1 MKNLYKSMST
11 TVSIA
16 FTSILLC
23 LLFTFPAFSQSFE
36 AETGTRTGGANLQ
49 SCSGCSGGTMV
60 GNLGGPTNGTVVVP
74 VNVSTAG
81 LYTLTIYYC
90 TADPRVIYVTPNGGN
105 YTGVNC
111 PPSGGWSTVG
121 STSMNITLSA
131 GSNTIKL
138 DNGAGG
144 WGPNIDRIVL
154 QPATAINFGPGN
166 NIYYNLSTG
175 KYNVY
180 FSNNLVISD
189 AYAVCNSDAV
199 YYSHTGYTSRTYSS
213 SPVSDAFGSGTKHVI
228 TLTGSGLIQMQ
239 QVFYTY
245 SGKPYFYTEVL
256 LNGPGS
262 NCYRM
267 SPLTSN
273 SVQLPGGGDMRALK
287 VPFDN
292 DAWIRYDAQPLGSAN
307 FTASEVTG
315 LYDNTSRNG
324 LLIGSVEHMTWKT
337 GITVTGSTGSSLSNL
352 AVFGGFTDGAITRD
366 GRGHGWVNVGG
377 TTCRSPRIMVNYD
390 TDWRNAFET
399 YGTANAIAEP
409 RYISSWTGGTPF
421 GWNSWGAI
429 QSSLTLAKA
438 KAVVDFFANSCTG
451 FRNSDNTLYI
461 DLDSYWDNLASGG
474 WTGNFSQ
481 LTDFANYCKSKGLK
495 PGIYWAPF
503 VDWGKNATGTVEGT
517 SYQYQQCWTKINGG
531 YSDLDGARAMDPTH
545 PGTRGR
551 IAYLIGKFKACGF
564 EMIKLDFLG
573 HASLE
578 ADSYY
583 DNTIHTGMEAFRKG
597 MEYVTDQL
605 SGAMLTYAA
614 ISPNLATGRYV
625 HMRRIACDAYKDI
638 SETGYTLN
646 STTYGWWQKNLYDY
660 VDADHI
666 VFGTEPL
673 SENRARLTSALV
685 TGTLITGDDYSA
697 TGAWTSTSQSL
708 LQNQDLLDIAKNGNG
723 KAFQPVEGNTGDQ
736 PNEMF
741 TRTIGNY
748 QYLAIVNYGASAKT
762 YTLNMGRIG
771 LNTSGTYSSVKE
783 LFSGNYSSISGT
795 LTVTVPASDAVIY
808 RIDKTAASPVPLLSY
823 INVR

>member
-1 MKNLYKSMST
+1 MKNLFT
-11 TVSIA
+11 TVLS
-16 FTSILLC
+16 C
-23 LLFTFPAFSQSFE
+23 LFYVPALFSQSFE
-36 AETGTRTGGANLQ
+36 AESGTLSNGASLQ
-49 SCSGCSGGTMV
+49 SCSGCSGGSQV
-60 GNLGGPTNGTVVVP
+60 GFLGGPSNGTVVVP
-74 VNVSTAG
+74 VNVSAAG
-81 LYTLTIYYC
+81 LYNLSIWYS
-90 TADPRVIYVTPNGGN
+90 TADPRTIYVTPNNGN
-105 YTGVNC
+105 YVGISC
-111 PPSGGWSTVG
+111 PPSGGWSTVV
-121 STSMNITLSA
+121 STSMNVTLQA
-131 GSNTIKL
+131 GSNTIRL
-138 DNGAGG
+138 DNGAGDYA
-144 WGPNIDRIVL
+144 PNIDRITL
-154 QPATAINFGPGN
+154 QPATTINFGSGN

-180 FSNNLVISD
+180 FNNNLVISD

-213 SPVSDAFGSGTKHVI
+213 SPVNDAFGSGTKHVI
-228 TLTGSGLIQMQ
+228 TLSGGGLLQMQ

-267 SPLTSN
+267 SPLTSG
-273 SVQLPGGGDMRALK
+273 SVQLPNGSDMRALK

-292 DAWIRYDAQPLGSAN
+292 DAWIRYNAQSINGAN

-324 LLIGSVEHMTWKT
+324 LVIGSVEHKTWKT
-337 GITVTGSTGSSLSNL
+337 GLTVVGSANNALSNL
-352 AVFGGFTDGAITRD
+352 SVFGGFTDGSITRD

-377 TTCRSPRIMVNYD
+377 TSCRSPRIFVNYD
-390 TDWRNAFET
+390 TDWRNAFEL
-399 YGTANAIAEP
+399 YGKANVLAEP
-409 RYISSWTGGTPF
+409 RYISNWTGATPF

-438 KAVVDFFANSCTG
+438 KAVVDFFANNCKG
-451 FRNSDNTLYI
+451 FRNSDSTLYI

-474 WTGNFSQ
+474 WTGDFSQ
-481 LTDFANYCKSKGLK
+481 LTDFANYCKSKGFK

-517 SYQYQQCWTKINGG
+517 SYQYQACWTKVNGLPV
-531 YSDLDGARAMDPTH
+531 DLDGARAMDPTH

-564 EMIKLDFLG
+564 QMIKLDFLG

-578 ADSYY
+578 ADSYS

-597 MEYVTDQL
+597 MEYVVDQL
-605 SGAMLTYAA
+605 AGTMLTYAA

-638 SETGYTLN
+638 SETAYTLN
-646 STTYGWWQKNLYDY
+646 STTYGWWQNELYHY
-660 VDADHI
+660 IDADHL
-666 VFGTEPL
+666 VFGTEPVG
-673 SENRARLTSALV
+673 ENRARLASGLV
-685 TGTLITGDDYSA
+685 TGTLITGDDYSS
-697 TGAWTSTSQSL
+697 TGTWTTTAQSL
-708 LQNQDLLDIAKNGNG
+708 LQKADLLNIARNGNG

-736 PNEMF
+736 PNELF
-741 TRTIGNY
+741 TTCIGPY
-748 QYLAIVNYGASAKT
+748 HYLAIINYGAAPKT
-762 YTLNMGRIG
+762 FTVNMGRIG

-783 LFSGNYSSISGT
+783 LFSGNMSAITGT
-795 LTVTVPASDAVIY
+795 LTVTVPAADAVIY
-808 RIDKTAASPVPLLSY
+808 RIDKTITSPVPLLSCV
-823 INVR
+823 ND